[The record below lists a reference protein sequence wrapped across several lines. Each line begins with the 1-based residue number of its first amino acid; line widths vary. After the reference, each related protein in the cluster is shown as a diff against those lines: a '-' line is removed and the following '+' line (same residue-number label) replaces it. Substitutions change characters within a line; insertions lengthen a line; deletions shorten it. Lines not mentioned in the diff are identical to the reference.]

1 MAAIPTLD
9 PAQDENADGEG
20 PAPKKRPWLLIIAA
34 AVVVVACI
42 AVAGF
47 LLWERQQAPHSSA
60 PAAAQVEK
68 PKGPPLYVA
77 LDPPFVTNFD
87 GDQSVRF
94 LQITAQVMT
103 HDSATQEMIKAN
115 DPVLRNDLLLLF
127 SNQKAVELQTRDGRE
142 HLRAQALDTVR
153 HAVTTA
159 GGHAE
164 KVEAV
169 LFTSF
174 VMQ

>member
-1 MAAIPTLD
+1 MPAIPTLD
-9 PAQDENADGEG
+9 PTQAETAEQ
-20 PAPKKRPWLLIIAA
+20 APEPTKRPWLLISLA
-34 AVVVVACI
+34 AVVVVTSI
-42 AVAGF
+42 GVAGF
-47 LLWERQQAPHSSA
+47 LLWQRQHAPHA
-60 PAAAQVEK
+60 GTHAAAKPEP

-103 HDSATQEMIKAN
+103 HDAATQALIKAN

-127 SNQKAVELQTRDGRE
+127 SNQKAAELQIREGRE
-142 HLRAQALDTVR
+142 HLRAQALQTVR
-153 HAVTTA
+153 HDVTISGGEA
-159 GGHAE
+159 G
-164 KVEAV
+164 KVDAV